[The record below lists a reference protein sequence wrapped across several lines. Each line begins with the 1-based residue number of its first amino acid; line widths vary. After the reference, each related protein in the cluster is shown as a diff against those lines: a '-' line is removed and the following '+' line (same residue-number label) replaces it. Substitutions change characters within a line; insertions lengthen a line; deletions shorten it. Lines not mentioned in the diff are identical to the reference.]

1 MSDCISL
8 TLGARTLCS
17 DGACGEVTRIVLDS
31 RARVVSHVV
40 VEPKHRQGL
49 GRLVSLALI
58 DCFSASIVLNCTS
71 DEFDSLARAEETQ
84 LLPGTGGRAAY
95 VAGRPLSQPYEGL
108 VDVIGEVPQP
118 VTYDSIPRGKV
129 ELRGDEL
136 VRATD
141 GEFGKVRGLVI
152 DRSSGDVVSLIVHE
166 HHSWLHEDVV
176 VPIEDVR
183 AIADEI
189 RLDTAK
195 RDVQKTAAR
204 TPHVARGMSER
215 ASAAPRKSHQG
226 ERRAP

>member
-1 MSDCISL
+1 MDDCISV
-8 TLGARTLCS
+8 TLGAWTLCS
-17 DGACGEVTRIVLDS
+17 DGACGEVTRIVLDP

-58 DCFSASIVLNCTS
+58 DCFSASIVLSCTS
-71 DEFDSLARAEETQ
+71 DEFDSLAHAEETQ

-95 VAGRPLSQPYEGL
+95 VAGRPLSEPYEGL

-141 GEFGKVRGLVI
+141 GEFGKVRGSGHRSEQRRRGLPRHPRASLV
-152 DRSSGDVVSLIVHE
+152 
-166 HHSWLHEDVV
+166 
-176 VPIEDVR
+176 
-183 AIADEI
+183 
-189 RLDTAK
+189 
-195 RDVQKTAAR
+195 AAR
-204 TPHVARGMSER
+204 GRCRSY
-215 ASAAPRKSHQG
+215 
-226 ERRAP
+226 RRCEGDRRRN